1 MSRTVRT
8 IVVLAAA
15 FLPWAVGACGKAPGA
30 NEGGGATRRSL
41 AEGFAVGLL
50 LPESKTARYE
60 AFDRP
65 LIEKSV
71 RAGCPRCTVLYLNA
85 QQDAGKQLAQADSLL
100 TQGVQVLILD
110 AVDAKA
116 AGAIVARAEEQGVPV
131 VAYDRFAAGPVDAF
145 VTFDNVK
152 VGEEQGKALLRAI
165 SAGGDPRRGAIIMV
179 NGSPTDPNAAEFKQG
194 AHAALDGQVTIGFEF
209 DTPDWSPDK
218 AQQAVEQALT
228 KLGSTPVVGVYAAND
243 GLASGAI
250 AALKGHGVEP
260 LPPVTGQDAELA
272 AIQRILA
279 GDQHMT
285 IYKPYAAE
293 AETAAGMA
301 LAAAQGQAYPRTA
314 PRTNSSGHQVP
325 SLLLPVVAVTRDDVA
340 STIVADGIYPLAEI
354 CTPAFLGACQR
365 AQLTPRP

>member
-1 MSRTVRT
+1 
-8 IVVLAAA
+8 
-15 FLPWAVGACGKAPGA
+15 
-30 NEGGGATRRSL
+30 
-41 AEGFAVGLL
+41 
-50 LPESKTARYE
+50 
-60 AFDRP
+60 
-65 LIEKSV
+65 
-71 RAGCPRCTVLYLNA
+71 
-85 QQDAGKQLAQADSLL
+85 
-100 TQGVQVLILD
+100 VLILD

-116 AGAIVARAEEQGVPV
+116 AGAIVTRAEEQGVPV

-165 SAGGDPRRGAIIMV
+165 SAGGDPRRGSIIMV

-194 AHAALDGQVTIGFEF
+194 AHTALDGQVSIGFEV

-218 AQQAVEQALT
+218 AQQEVEQALT
-228 KLGSTPVVGVYAAND
+228 KLGSATVVGVYAAND

-285 IYKPYAAE
+285 IYKPYGAE
-293 AETAAGMA
+293 AETAARMA
-301 LAAAQGQAYPRTA
+301 LAAAQGQTYPGTV
-314 PRTNSSGHQVP
+314 PRTNSSGHRVP

-354 CTPAFLGACQR
+354 CTPAFREACQR
-365 AQLTPRP
+365 AHLTPAP